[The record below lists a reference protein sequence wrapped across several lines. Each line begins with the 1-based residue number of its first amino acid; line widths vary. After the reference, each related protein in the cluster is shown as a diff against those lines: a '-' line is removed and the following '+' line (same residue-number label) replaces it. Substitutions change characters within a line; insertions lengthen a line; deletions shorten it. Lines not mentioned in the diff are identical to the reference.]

1 VVDKLDSVL
10 EGDDG
15 LAVVPFASF
24 VPTASYRPTM
34 SEAVESYLRQLPSKE
49 SRQTYAKNLRYFAE
63 YVGAKSAADALALL
77 VNGGRVAARLR
88 LDKYVGVLREQ
99 GRKANTINAR
109 LAALRCAMAFL
120 YDMELISWT
129 IKYKGVKTGGR
140 RDMKGPSLP
149 VFRGLLAVASC
160 QRDIRSLRDPALL
173 RLLFCLG
180 LRRGEVSSLNV
191 EHYNR
196 SERRLAVAG
205 KGHGGER
212 TLVTV
217 PPLTAEAIEA
227 YLRARGNPV
236 DGPLIENLDPT
247 KKGGSR
253 LTGSGIY
260 LILRLLAEAAG
271 LEAPISPHRVRH
283 SAATA
288 ALDGTHG
295 DVRRVR
301 KFTRHERIETVLTYD
316 DARKDDAGEIAT
328 MLDVAVGTPEVEGAA
343 FAETQSPFVET
354 LDLAN
359 AIPAPGEAPK
369 RPVTRDNGPH
379 GAVPEDRRD

>member
-1 VVDKLDSVL
+1 MIGKGDSVL
-10 EGDDG
+10 EGGDG
-15 LAVVPFASF
+15 LAVVPSDRF
-24 VPTASYRPTM
+24 VAAASYRPTIN
-34 SEAVESYLRQLPSKE
+34 EAVESYLLQLPSKE

-63 YVGAKSAADALALL
+63 YLGAKSAADALARL
-77 VNGGRVAARLR
+77 VNGGRVAARLL
-88 LDKYVGVLREQ
+88 LDKYVEAMREQ

-109 LAALRCAMAFL
+109 LAALRCAMACL

-129 IKYKGVKTGGR
+129 IKYKGVKTRGY

-149 VFRGLLAVASC
+149 VFRSLLAVASC
-160 QRDIRSLRDPALL
+160 QRGIRSLRDPALL

-180 LRRGEVSSLNV
+180 LRRGEVSSLDIA
-191 EHYNR
+191 HYSR

-205 KGHGGER
+205 KGHGSER

-217 PPLTAEAIEA
+217 PPLTAEALEA
-227 YLRARGNPV
+227 YLRARGSPV
-236 DGPLIENLDPT
+236 DAPLIENLDPS

-253 LTGSGIY
+253 LTGSGIH
-260 LILRLLAEAAG
+260 LIVKLLSQAAG
-271 LEAPISPHRVRH
+271 LEPPTSPHRLRH
-283 SAATA
+283 GAVGA

-316 DARKDDAGEIAT
+316 DDRKDDAGEIAT

-359 AIPAPGEAPK
+359 AIPVPVEAPK